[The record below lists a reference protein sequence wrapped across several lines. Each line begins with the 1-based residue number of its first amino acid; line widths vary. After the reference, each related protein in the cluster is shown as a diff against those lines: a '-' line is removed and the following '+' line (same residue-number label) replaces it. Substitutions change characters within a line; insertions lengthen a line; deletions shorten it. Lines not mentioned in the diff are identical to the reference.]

1 MHGSGNT
8 MTERQPKI
16 DIFTVPARQ
25 KGPKRVQRVADMIKN
40 EINLLLISRIKDPR
54 LTHVSIVK
62 VILTKDLKRAKIFY
76 SVYGDEQEACKAA
89 TGLASAAGF
98 IRKHLAR
105 ELDLR
110 ATPALTFE
118 RDLSM
123 ARQEEIERILKELD
137 SEDGP
142 AE

>member
-1 MHGSGNT
+1 MNGPGNS
-8 MTERQPKI
+8 MTEWQPKI
-16 DIFTVPARQ
+16 DIFSVPARQ
-25 KGPKRVQRVADMIKN
+25 KGSKRVQRVADMIKN

-54 LTHVSIVK
+54 LVHVSIVK
-62 VILTKDLKRAKIFY
+62 VIMTKDLKRAKIFY
-76 SVYGDEQEACKAA
+76 SVYGDEQEACKGAA
-89 TGLASAAGF
+89 GLASATGF

-123 ARQEEIERILKELD
+123 ARQEEIERILKEID

>member
-1 MHGSGNT
+1 
-8 MTERQPKI
+8 MTEWQPKI
-16 DIFTVPARQ
+16 DIFSVPARQ

-40 EINLLLISRIKDPR
+40 EIGLLLLSRIKDPR
-54 LTHVSIVK
+54 LAHVSIVQ
-62 VILTKDLKRAKIFY
+62 VIMTKDLKRAKIFY
-76 SVYGDEQEACKAA
+76 SVYGDEQEARKAA
-89 TGLASAAGF
+89 AGLASATGF

-110 ATPALTFE
+110 ATPVLTFE
-118 RDLSM
+118 RDLTM
-123 ARQEEIERILKELD
+123 VRQEEIERLLKEID

>member
-1 MHGSGNT
+1 
-8 MTERQPKI
+8 
-16 DIFTVPARQ
+16 
-25 KGPKRVQRVADMIKN
+25 MIKN
-40 EINLLLISRIKDPR
+40 EIGILLLSRVKDPR
-54 LTHVSIVK
+54 LAHVSIVR

-76 SVYGDEQEACKAA
+76 SVYGDEQEAAKAA
-89 TGLASAAGF
+89 AGLASASGF

-105 ELDLR
+105 ELNLR